1 MGVAVGGF
9 TNLLTNLISANRQS
23 WKTIANDAIQ
33 EIERIILSQLV
44 LKAISGAGAAVSAGS
59 YAGGSPAPEFAEGG
73 PAQAMR
79 PIKVGERGT
88 ELFVPQTNGKIV
100 PNEALGGSE
109 VHITIVNVDDERK
122 IGDFLQSGQADK
134 VILNRLYENRTSL
147 SRIQG

>member
-1 MGVAVGGF
+1 M
-9 TNLLTNLISANRQS
+9 Q
-23 WKTIANDAIQ
+23 
-33 EIERIILSQLV
+33 
-44 LKAISGAGAAVSAGS
+44 
-59 YAGGSPAPEFAEGG
+59 
-73 PAQAMR
+73 
-79 PIKVGERGT
+79 PIKVSEKKT